1 MRRLLALR
9 RGTPRVA
16 GAEVLPLLGAFWRLA
31 PDDYAALAAEAAA
44 ALARRPPLE
53 GPRVLLAGAPV
64 DGAALHAAIESHGAI
79 VVAEPGPWGSEA
91 AGEDIAAGDD
101 PFAAIAEW
109 YRRHAI
115 GPRTPLATV
124 RQRMQPLLD
133 DVDAVVVVVPPD
145 DTVFGWDYP
154 CLRAW
159 LEARRLP
166 HVCLFAHSSR
176 PPGPVEHERIAGLV
190 AAATERVGARHG

>member
-1 MRRLLALR
+1 MVLGPTGNLGIGVSSPSQKLEVN
-9 RGTPRVA
+9 GTIKTK
-16 GAEVLPLLGAFWRLA
+16 EVNITTTGWA
-31 PDDYAALAAEAAA
+31 DYVFKPE
-44 ALARRPPLE
+44 
-53 GPRVLLAGAPV
+53 
-64 DGAALHAAIESHGAI
+64 
-79 VVAEPGPWGSEA
+79 WGSEA